1 MGSKTR
7 YIDQLK
13 FFETVFE
20 LLFFHSVEKLLFD
33 DRKIFMLQV
42 TLKNNL
48 ISATVSF
55 VAGITLTL
63 TGCAESSALRT
74 EIQKVAFGTKTTL
87 NDRHSIQ
94 KTSNTSTSKTEMVGL
109 LGWFEEACGMT
120 ANAQSANT
128 PEGQRKRVYNA
139 FTNSFIA
146 SRLNNEHLKVAL
158 VNPNYQLP
166 SQYRP
171 AIQNISVAQDR
182 PGADIHYYVD
192 FKNATYRGHNLK
204 RLEVFNR
211 PESDYDY
218 QKLYFKDANFTQL
231 KPVFKRIEDELN
243 PGGFIEGEFDN
254 SERSIMCYLGV

>member
-1 MGSKTR
+1 MGSKAR

-13 FFETVFE
+13 FFEIVFE
-20 LLFFHSVEKLLFD
+20 LLLFHSVEKLLFD
-33 DRKIFMLQV
+33 NRRIFMLQV
-42 TLKNNL
+42 ILKNNL

-74 EIQKVAFGTKTTL
+74 
-87 NDRHSIQ
+87 DIQ
-94 KTSNTSTSKTEMVGL
+94 KTSNSSTSKIEMVGL
-109 LGWFEEACGMT
+109 LGWFEDACGMM

-128 PEGQRKRVYNA
+128 AEGKRKQVYNA
-139 FTNSFIA
+139 FTDSFIA
-146 SRLNNEHLKVAL
+146 SRLNNEHLKVAS

-171 AIQNISVAQDR
+171 AIQDISVVQDS

-192 FKNATYRGHNLK
+192 FKNATYRGHDLK

-211 PESDYDY
+211 PESDYNY

-231 KPVFKRIEDELN
+231 KPIFKRIEDELN
-243 PGGFIEGEFDN
+243 PGDFIEGKFDS